1 MRKIDRNFC
10 AWMMAGALAVGTL
23 SGGWTAP
30 AQVWAASEKKEEKQ
44 KTDEKAQEQQ
54 TEADAE
60 GTVSPSDYVLQPQES
75 YSYADMG
82 LSFQLPEEH
91 SEENGKQRGGY
102 ASGCRAYGGWQ

>member
-10 AWMMAGALAVGTL
+10 AWMMAGLLLWELYPGDGL
-23 SGGWTAP
+23 PRLRCGQHP
-30 AQVWAASEKKEEKQ
+30 KKRKEKQ

-82 LSFQLPEEH
+82 LSF
-91 SEENGKQRGGY
+91 SFRRNF
-102 ASGCRAYGGWQ
+102 

>member
-30 AQVWAASEKKEEKQ
+30 AQVWAASEKKKEKQ

-60 GTVSPSDYVLQPQES
+60 GTVRHQIMCFSHRTAIRMQIWDCLFSCHRNCLKKWK
-75 YSYADMG
+75 AKR
-82 LSFQLPEEH
+82 L
-91 SEENGKQRGGY
+91 
-102 ASGCRAYGGWQ
+102 

>member
-60 GTVSPSDYVLQPQES
+60 GTVSPSDYATGKLFLCGHGTVLS
-75 YSYADMG
+75 ASG
-82 LSFQLPEEH
+82 GT